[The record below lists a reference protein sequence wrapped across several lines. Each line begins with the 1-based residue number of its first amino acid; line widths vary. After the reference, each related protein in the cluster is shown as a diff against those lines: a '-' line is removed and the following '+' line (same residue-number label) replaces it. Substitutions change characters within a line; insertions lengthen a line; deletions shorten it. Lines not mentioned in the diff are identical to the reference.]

1 MIKAKLKNGVC
12 RMKSNGKPVDM
23 LDECAHLMI
32 HVAKRLKKDDVLM
45 NNFLNSMARY
55 AARIY
60 KQRHTEDAS
69 NQFDECRNAAE
80 NANPFEQ
87 CRNIYM
93 EDKT

>member
-23 LDECAHLMI
+23 LDECVYLMI

-60 KQRHTEDAS
+60 EENNAEATS
-69 NQFDECRNAAE
+69 NHFDKDRNAPE
-80 NANPFEQ
+80 QANPFEE
-87 CRNIYM
+87 CRNMYGG
-93 EDKT
+93 EK

>member
-60 KQRHTEDAS
+60 EENNTEDIS
-69 NQFDECRNAAE
+69 NHFDKDRNTPE
-80 NANPFEQ
+80 QANPFED
-87 CRNIYM
+87 I
-93 EDKT
+93 KS

>member
-23 LDECAHLMI
+23 LDECVHLMI

-60 KQRHTEDAS
+60 EENNTENTS
-69 NQFDECRNAAE
+69 NQAVGGIKHD
-80 NANPFEQ
+80 
-87 CRNIYM
+87 
-93 EDKT
+93 